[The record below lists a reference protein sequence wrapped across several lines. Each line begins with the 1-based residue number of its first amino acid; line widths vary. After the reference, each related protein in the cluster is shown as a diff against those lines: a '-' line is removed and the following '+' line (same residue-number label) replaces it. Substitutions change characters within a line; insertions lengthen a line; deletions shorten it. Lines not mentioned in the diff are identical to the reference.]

1 MIVETPVEPAHDKA
15 SGGFNDVLAVLGLF
29 LLAGLRVRAFIESG
43 FLIAAVPAEFRQ
55 YDWFAGARHLAHD
68 ALQISQVRQFV
79 FLAPILIAA
88 TLRWVEMNLQ
98 EVQKLRLPVGPIPGV

>member
-55 YDWFAGARHLAHD
+55 
-68 ALQISQVRQFV
+68 FV

-98 EVQKLRLPVGPIPGV
+98 EVQKLRLPVGPIPGVIFDAAPKARRN